1 MRTDPA
7 AWPLLTEIALATLL
21 LGGAALM
28 LLAALG
34 LFRLPDVLTRMH
46 VLSKAGT
53 VGASAFMLAVAL
65 AIPQVAV
72 LTRAISVVAF
82 LVLTA
87 PIAAH
92 LLARA
97 AYFLEVPLWEETVRD
112 DLEGQYDYDEHTL
125 SSGEPPEGS

>member
-1 MRTDPA
+1 MRID
-7 AWPLLTEIALATLL
+7 WSILSQLTEVATAVLL
-21 LGGAALM
+21 LSGAALM

-34 LFRLPDVLTRMH
+34 LFRLPDLLTRMH

-53 VGASAFMLAVAL
+53 VGTASIMLAVAL
-65 AIPQVAV
+65 AIPEIGV
-72 LTRAISVVAF
+72 LTRVIALVAF

-87 PIAAH
+87 PIASH

-97 AYFLEVPLWEETVRD
+97 AYFLGKPMGDEAVRD

-125 SSGEPPEGS
+125 SSGDRES

>member
-1 MRTDPA
+1 MKTELVVS
-7 AWPLLTEIALATLL
+7 PLVAEIALAILL
-21 LGGAALM
+21 LGGALLM

-34 LFRLPDVLTRMH
+34 LLRLPDLLTRLH

-65 AIPQVAV
+65 AIPKVAV
-72 LTRAISVVAF
+72 LTRAIAVVVF

-97 AYFLEVPLWEETVRD
+97 AYFLGVPLGEKTVRD
-112 DLEGQYDYDEHTL
+112 DLEGEYDYDEHTL
-125 SSGEPPEGS
+125 SSGEHED

>member
-1 MRTDPA
+1 MKPELTV
-7 AWPLLTEIALATLL
+7 WPLVGDVATALLL
-21 LGGAALM
+21 LGGALLM

-34 LFRLPDVLTRMH
+34 LSRLPDLLTRMH

-65 AIPQVAV
+65 AIPKVAV
-72 LTRAISVVAF
+72 LTRAIAVVAF

-97 AYFLEVPLWEETVRD
+97 AYFMGVTSREAKVRD
-112 DLEGQYDYDEHTL
+112 DLEGMYDYDEHRL
-125 SSGEPPEGS
+125 SSGEPDD

>member
-1 MRTDPA
+1 MKIELTV
-7 AWPLLTEIALATLL
+7 WPFVWNVAIALLL
-21 LGGAALM
+21 LGGAVLM

-34 LFRLPDVLTRMH
+34 LFRLPDLLTRMH

-53 VGASAFMLAVAL
+53 IGASAFMLAVAL
-65 AIPQVAV
+65 ALPKVAV
-72 LTRAISVVAF
+72 LTRAIAVVAF

-97 AYFLEVPLWEETVRD
+97 AYFLGVPIGEQAVRD

-125 SSGEPPEGS
+125 SSGEDED

>member
-1 MRTDPA
+1 MKTELA
-7 AWPLLTEIALATLL
+7 VWPLVTDITLGLLL
-21 LGGAALM
+21 LGGALLM

-34 LFRLPDVLTRMH
+34 LTRLPDLLTRMH

-72 LTRAISVVAF
+72 LTRAIAVVAF

-97 AYFLEVPLWEETVRD
+97 AYFMGVTSREAKVRD
-112 DLEGQYDYDEHTL
+112 DLEGMYDPEKHTL
-125 SSGEPPEGS
+125 SSGEPDE